1 MKGTMEIFTS
11 LVLLIVEL
19 TLEDVVNT
27 HNRDTVVTSSD
38 ILNFKDPCNL
48 CENTVTG
55 FPNSYIKSCCQRG
68 CRFFNLINSR
78 YKWEEDRLNGTIR
91 NACEASCSEAYIN
104 PNDQCVCNIG
114 CNFMAKQRVS
124 DLLPLFTI
132 ATCMENNID
141 ILPTP
146 PDIPENDIL
155 TDPGLRKEL
164 LPRWWDVDGF
174 KLPQTHIKTIPIDA
188 RTVDYTQAS
197 DCSEETK
204 QLSSTYKSETFQQA
218 KNILSHIG
226 HLYLKYIAALAGP
239 FIAIVGPAISLYYIK
254 KKHRSYKKKFYS
266 NINFS
271 KNIMV
276 FMPNELVMYTIL
288 PPEHHKELSSR
299 SI

>member
-91 NACEASCSEAYIN
+91 NACEAY
-104 PNDQCVCNIG
+104 
-114 CNFMAKQRVS
+114 
-124 DLLPLFTI
+124 LLPLFTI